1 MNTLNT
7 LPRRLRR
14 LGLAGALRAAAGR
27 SGGLALASL
36 CAAACFSGPAVQ
48 AQVVERRVSAEGTGP
63 SRGHAIHDALINASS
78 QAFGLRLQASTTT
91 TLSSAEINVDS
102 GSNSVLIDAFNKRI
116 SREVRTPGDRPILGY
131 TVDRVERSG
140 SLWSAHVTIRHS
152 DYQKLGAPSDRRSMA
167 VFVKPHPQAQA
178 LLRAIE
184 PALIATR
191 RFDVL
196 SRDTPQ
202 AFEREAR
209 FLRSGDAAPAEL
221 ARLGQGLGADYIA
234 VIEFDSLRIA
244 NNQQERIALSGE
256 VYVRS
261 QLSGAIRLEVVEMA
275 SRKKKWSGRESLTA
289 VFEGAPQVAPEMLGQ
304 RLDEAAAALIARMT
318 SAIYPIEIVRVE
330 ADRIF
335 INRGEGVVVQGDR
348 LEVLALGAELR
359 DPQSGESLGESETPV
374 ALAEIVEVSPKFAVA
389 RLVAGQL
396 QTGAKHVLR
405 APPAPMAAPTAGA
418 GQPATGFSAPPA
430 APAAAPPAD
439 NRHFLQR

>member
-1 MNTLNT
+1 MLT
-7 LPRRLRR
+7 
-14 LGLAGALRAAAGR
+14 GLCL
-27 SGGLALASL
+27 
-36 CAAACFSGPAVQ
+36 AACLNVPSVQ
-48 AQVVERRVSAEGTGP
+48 AQVVERRVSAEGTGAT
-63 SRGHAIHDALINASS
+63 RGHAIHDALINASA
-78 QAFGLRLQASTTT
+78 QAFGLRMQASTTT
-91 TLSSAEINVDS
+91 TLASAEINVDTAS
-102 GSNSVLIDAFNKRI
+102 SSVLIDAFNKRI

-131 TVDRVERSG
+131 TIDQVERSG
-140 SLWSAHVTIRHS
+140 SLWSARVTIRHS
-152 DYQKLGAPSDRRSMA
+152 DYEKLGAPSERLSMA
-167 VFVKPHPQAQA
+167 VFVKPHPQGQS

-202 AFEREAR
+202 AFDREAR

-234 VIEFDSLRIA
+234 VIEFDGLRIA

-261 QLSGAIRLEVVEMA
+261 QISGAIRLEVVEMA
-275 SRKKKWSGRESLTA
+275 SRKKKWSGREPLTA
-289 VFEGAPQVAPEMLGQ
+289 VFDGAPQVAPEMLAQ
-304 RLDEAAAALIARMT
+304 RLDDAAAALVARMT

-330 ADRIF
+330 AGRIF

-374 ALAEIVEVSPKFAVA
+374 GLAEIVEVSPKFAVA
-389 RLVAGQL
+389 RLVAGGL

-405 APPAPMAAPTAGA
+405 APPAGMSPTGAAGHSAPGMSA
-418 GQPATGFSAPPA
+418 GQPAPS
-430 APAAAPPAD
+430 AAPPGD